1 MNYLLKFYL
10 KGFSEKKF
18 QKRKREQGTDDTE
31 KIIKASGYDEFLNGD
46 KKKKKF
52 RKDDTDGGETNF
64 KPKKQFDVKF
74 EKKGAAPRP
83 AKFLRFSNKK
93 SSSFKSKSK

>member
-1 MNYLLKFYL
+1 M

-18 QKRKREQGTDDTE
+18 QKRKREQDTDDTE
-31 KIIKASGYDEFLNGD
+31 KIIKASGYDEFLNGNNN
-46 KKKKKF
+46 KKKKF
-52 RKDDTDGGETNF
+52 RRDEHDDETNF

-93 SSSFKSKSK
+93 TSSFKSKSK